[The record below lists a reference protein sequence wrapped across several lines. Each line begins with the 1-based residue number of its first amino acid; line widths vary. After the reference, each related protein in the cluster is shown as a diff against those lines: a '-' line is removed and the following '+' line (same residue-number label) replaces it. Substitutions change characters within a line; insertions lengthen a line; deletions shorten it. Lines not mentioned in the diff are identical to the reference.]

1 VEFVAVLQQ
10 AKSGAPDGLAEL
22 WTAYHPMVLRYL
34 SVRFAGDAEDL
45 ASQVWIDVARNLERF
60 EGDQDDFR
68 GWLFTIA
75 HRRGI
80 DDVRQAGRRP
90 VTVSIDDDSAS
101 TVSFV
106 DGQLTPSQ
114 ALDAAL
120 ALVRRLPADQAEAV
134 ALRIIADLDVAEV
147 ARIMGRT
154 EGSVRVLTHRGLERL
169 GRFLQKPVTEQG
181 RSAMKGVS

>member
-1 VEFVAVLQQ
+1 VEFVEVLQQ
-10 AKSGAPDGLAEL
+10 AKSGASDGLAEL

-34 SVRFAGDAEDL
+34 SVRFGGDTEDL
-45 ASQVWIDVARNLERF
+45 ASQVWIDVARNLQRF

-75 HRRGI
+75 HRRAI
-80 DDVRQAGRRP
+80 DDLRRTGRRP
-90 VTVSIDDDSAS
+90 ATGPIDDASAP

-106 DGQLTPSQ
+106 DGQLTAAQ

-169 GRFLQKPVTEQG
+169 GTLLQKPVTEPG